1 MRSFFILVIL
11 LLINVSLAAK
21 DLAGVNIPESVQL
34 SGYEKPLLLNGA
46 GIRKKLFMNI
56 YLAALYLPERQSSPA
71 KVLDPDVPKQ
81 LSMHF
86 LYSKVSKSKMDDG
99 WQSGFED
106 NSTKQEMSA
115 LQSRLDKFKT
125 LFGDMREGDVAV
137 LDFLPESGT
146 RVSINGKESGSIEG
160 KDFAR
165 VLLAIWLGEEPVT
178 GSLKQD
184 LLGLD

>member
-71 KVLDPDVPKQ
+71 KVLE
-81 LSMHF
+81 
-86 LYSKVSKSKMDDG
+86 
-99 WQSGFED
+99 W
-106 NSTKQEMSA
+106 
-115 LQSRLDKFKT
+115 
-125 LFGDMREGDVAV
+125 
-137 LDFLPESGT
+137 
-146 RVSINGKESGSIEG
+146 
-160 KDFAR
+160 
-165 VLLAIWLGEEPVT
+165 
-178 GSLKQD
+178 
-184 LLGLD
+184 